1 MAGTSGAAL
10 FGATTS
16 RAAGFGLRA
25 AAIATVRCNK
35 HSHMPGLE
43 AAGKHAVSP
52 HIISIGSINM
62 DVQVRSDAQLRPGS
76 TLLGRNLLRA
86 GGGKAANRAFTAC
99 SLGMNARLFG
109 CVGDDDLAGPALAVV
124 LTRGVNVNQVR
135 RVAGHNTGLS
145 LIVVGP
151 DGDKTI
157 VLAPN
162 ANDAWEAQDVEQL
175 RHTLAEAPSRSVV
188 SLDLEIP
195 QPAAVAAAA
204 AAHAHRHT
212 LVIDPSH
219 CARMC
224 PELFDLVDYL
234 TPNPKEAESLTG
246 IAVTDAAS
254 GRQAAR
260 KLRAL
265 GARHACVKLPQGGCA
280 LSSDASEGI
289 VVAPVVEIVDKTGA
303 GDAFAGAL
311 AAALLE
317 GLPPLRAARWATAA
331 SCLAVGSY
339 GSQGDFIDR
348 ARLEQ
353 LLPRVEI
360 RS

>member
-1 MAGTSGAAL
+1 
-10 FGATTS
+10 
-16 RAAGFGLRA
+16 
-25 AAIATVRCNK
+25 
-35 HSHMPGLE
+35 
-43 AAGKHAVSP
+43 VSP
-52 HIISIGSINM
+52 HIVAIGSINM
-62 DVQVRSDAQLRPGS
+62 DIQVRSDAQLQPGS
-76 TLLGRNLLRA
+76 TLLGRDLLRA
-86 GGGKAANRAFTAC
+86 GGGKAANRAFMAC
-99 SLGMNARLFG
+99 SLGMSAQLFG

-124 LTRGVNVNQVR
+124 LTRGVNVKHVR

-151 DGDKTI
+151 DGDKAI

-175 RHTLAEAPSRSVV
+175 RHTVAGAPSGSVV

-204 AAHAHRHT
+204 AAHARGLT
-212 LVIDPSH
+212 LVIDPSPST
-219 CARMC
+219 RMC

-234 TPNPKEAESLTG
+234 TPNPKEAESLSG
-246 IAVTDAAS
+246 IAVQDCES
-254 GRQAAR
+254 GLAAAR
-260 KLRAL
+260 KLCEL

-280 LSSDASEGI
+280 LASGSLESI
-289 VVAPVVEIVDKTGA
+289 VVAPQVAIVDKTGA

-317 GLPPLRAARWATAA
+317 GLPPLAAARWATAA

-339 GSQGDFIDR
+339 GSQADFIDR
-348 ARLEQ
+348 ARLEEMLARTQ
-353 LLPRVEI
+353 V
-360 RS
+360 RSTRSELTRP